1 MLEAKCQEASNHAQ
15 QEAPVSDP
23 VPAQTKATQQ
33 TWMPAG
39 AVIVRTKRI
48 YFIWYLIF
56 LVLSPTQKYQ
66 DSAHF
71 HCSNESLQHY

>member
-48 YFIWYLIF
+48 MLH
-56 LVLSPTQKYQ
+56 LVLDFS
-66 DSAHF
+66 
-71 HCSNESLQHY
+71 CSQPDPKVPGFCSFSLLL